1 LELNNLLKNLPRL
14 LPKDE
19 GSPIALILLVP
30 RPVYILFVRS
40 GVGIKFE

>member
-1 LELNNLLKNLPRL
+1 LELKNLLKNLPRL

-19 GSPIALILLVP
+19 GSLIVLVLLVL

-40 GVGIKFE
+40 GVGIK